1 MKKRHLLYCFFLFL
15 IHPIHQT
22 ICLADQNIVI
32 KSSDV
37 HGEHYP
43 TVEAVRYMGELL
55 SNWTN
60 GRITIKIFPNG
71 KLGSEKDTLEQTRQG
86 YIEMTRVSLGPVG
99 KYAQGLN
106 VFNLPF
112 IFRSIEHMYNVVD
125 GEIGTT
131 LLLELEQAGLIG
143 LCFMDSGA
151 RSFYNS
157 KRPISSPEDMKGLKF
172 RVMNNPIFIEM
183 IQAFGAKAV
192 SIPFSETYKAIQS
205 GAVDG
210 AENNSPTVFTQ
221 KHYEVT
227 KYFSITEHLIVP
239 EILVFSKIA
248 WDYLPAVDKELIKKA
263 AIECSIKERELW
275 KKKERIDL
283 KNLKEQGFIILDDID
298 KEPFIAATQ
307 AIREKYGAG
316 FKVIM
321 NKIEKTK

>member
-1 MKKRHLLYCFFLFL
+1 
-15 IHPIHQT
+15 
-22 ICLADQNIVI
+22 LADQTIVI

-37 HGEHYP
+37 HGEDYP
-43 TVEAVRYMGELL
+43 TVEAVRFMGELL

-60 GRITIKIFPNG
+60 ERITIQIYPDG

-112 IFRSIEHMYNVVD
+112 VFRSIKHMYNVVD
-125 GEIGTT
+125 GEIGTA

-210 AENNSPTVFTQ
+210 AENNPPTVFTQ

-239 EILVFSKIA
+239 EILVFSKVA
-248 WDYLPAVDKELIKKA
+248 WDHLPAVDKELIKKA

-275 KKKERIDL
+275 QKKKLIDL
-283 KNLKEQGFIILDDID
+283 KNLKEQGFTILDDID
-298 KEPFIAATQ
+298 KEPFIAATR
-307 AIREKYGAG
+307 AIREKYGAE
-316 FKVIM
+316 FKGIM

>member
-1 MKKRHLLYCFFLFL
+1 
-15 IHPIHQT
+15 
-22 ICLADQNIVI
+22 
-32 KSSDV
+32 
-37 HGEHYP
+37 
-43 TVEAVRYMGELL
+43 MGELL

-283 KNLKEQGFIILDDID
+283 ENLKEQGFIILDDID